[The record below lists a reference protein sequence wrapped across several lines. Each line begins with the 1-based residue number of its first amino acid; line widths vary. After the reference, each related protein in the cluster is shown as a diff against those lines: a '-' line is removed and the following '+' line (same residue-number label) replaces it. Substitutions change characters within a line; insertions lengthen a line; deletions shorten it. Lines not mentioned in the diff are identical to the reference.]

1 MGCIN
6 GVSNNLNM
14 KSKIKKI
21 LKQINQYEQK
31 IDLLNLKF
39 LEDLQKQVNPDDY
52 NIDEQ
57 IIIVVENKL
66 ECETVCSQIECNTQK
81 EKTLIQEYQ
90 KKVNELNEQILP
102 LINQAA
108 YLIEETES
116 MSNNIEYLILK
127 QQIKKFKQNGFSFK
141 IILIQQINTKKS
153 QKISLDNIGTFCES
167 VIIS

>member
-1 MGCIN
+1 
-6 GVSNNLNM
+6 M

-66 ECETVCSQIECNTQK
+66 ECETVCSQIECNTQR

-108 YLIEETES
+108 YLIEETE
-116 MSNNIEYLILK
+116 
-127 QQIKKFKQNGFSFK
+127 
-141 IILIQQINTKKS
+141 
-153 QKISLDNIGTFCES
+153 
-167 VIIS
+167 